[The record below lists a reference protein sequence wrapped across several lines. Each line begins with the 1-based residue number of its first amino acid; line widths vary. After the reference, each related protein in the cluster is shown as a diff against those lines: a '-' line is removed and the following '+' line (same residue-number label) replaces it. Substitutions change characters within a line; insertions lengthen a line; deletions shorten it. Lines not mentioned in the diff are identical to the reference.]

1 MCCPIAARVST
12 DSGLL
17 AGSQIESFGIQDGRS
32 DAPGHSRGYSAA
44 LRIQSNPLAEALTS
58 TGNLLGRRKV
68 ASFIEDPRVP
78 RAVSGIAGRS
88 EREPDVSI
96 LQKTYVETGILPQ
109 IENHNNQIL
118 YGRRGTGKT
127 HVLQVLGQEFEQTPG
142 SYSMYIDIRLLGSSH
157 LFTDSS
163 RPIAD
168 RCVAVFKDL
177 LGLLQSRLLD
187 IATHPDSDGSGL
199 QEVSDFADFITQKSV
214 DITKRTVKDTSS
226 AKSTDGFEASV
237 KGSISGNVSGGLKAS
252 DSQETSTAREVAY
265 DEALRESLVFSEVHQ
280 RLNTTLAAMKVDHL
294 ILLIDEWTSLPVEI
308 QPFIAEFMRRSLFT
322 SNRVTVKIA
331 SLEYRSRFTIN
342 DRNGNI
348 IGFELGADI
357 AANLDLDDFYVY
369 DRNTDKVVNIFHE
382 LLYKHVTSDLDPA
395 VLAEHNIKD
404 ATSFRVR
411 LFTERATFVEL
422 VRAGEGVVRDFLGIF
437 SAAFFKALTTG
448 RPKIDLHS
456 VEEAAR
462 DWYETDKSTALSA
475 DQREALH
482 RIIQDVIGSRQTK
495 MFMLSRADADH
506 PMIQTLFDLRLL
518 HLILRGYSDKENP
531 GKRYNIYALDYGTYI
546 DLKRTKAEPEGLF
559 EVADD
564 DATSKDTEDTK
575 QEQEDRL
582 VPFKDKRS
590 IRRVIL
596 HTSVFD
602 GLQ

>member
-1 MCCPIAARVST
+1 M
-12 DSGLL
+12 
-17 AGSQIESFGIQDGRS
+17 
-32 DAPGHSRGYSAA
+32 
-44 LRIQSNPLAEALTS
+44 
-58 TGNLLGRRKV
+58 
-68 ASFIEDPRVP
+68 ASFIEDPRVA
-78 RAVSGIAGRS
+78 RAVSSIASRS
-88 EREPDVSI
+88 EREPDVTV

-109 IENHNNQIL
+109 LENHNNQIL

-127 HVLQVLGQEFEQTPG
+127 HVLQVLGQAFEQNSG
-142 SYSMYIDIRLLGSSH
+142 SHSMYIDIRLLGSSH
-157 LFTDSS
+157 LFTDTT

-168 RCVAVFKDL
+168 RCIAVFKDF

-187 IATHPDSDGSGL
+187 IATHPESDGSGL
-199 QEVSDFADFITQKSV
+199 QEVSDFAEYIAQKSV
-214 DITKRTVKDTSS
+214 DVAKRNIKDTSS
-226 AKSTDGFEASV
+226 AKSTDGLEASL
-237 KGSISGNVSGGLKAS
+237 KGSISGSLEGGLKAS
-252 DSQETSTAREVAY
+252 DSHEKATARQVEY
-265 DEALRESLVFSEVHQ
+265 EEALRESLVFSEVHQ
-280 RLNTTLAAMKVDHL
+280 KLNITLAAMKVDHL

-308 QPFIAEFMRRSLFT
+308 QPFIAEFIRRSLFT
-322 SNRVTVKIA
+322 SNRITVKIA
-331 SLEYRSRFTIN
+331 SLEYRSRFTLTDT
-342 DRNGNI
+342 DRNI

-369 DRNTDKVVNIFHE
+369 DRNREKVVTVFHE
-382 LLYKHVTSDLDPA
+382 LLYKHVTSDLDPGI
-395 VLAEHNIKD
+395 LTEHNIKD

-411 LFTERATFVEL
+411 LFTEPATFVEL

-462 DWYETDKSTALSA
+462 DWYETDKSTSLST

-546 DLKRTKAEPEGLF
+546 DLKRTKAEPQGLF
-559 EVADD
+559 EVDD
-564 DATSKDTEDTK
+564 DTESKDSDDGK
-575 QEQEDRL
+575 QAPEDRL